1 MLAQRDLL
9 CNNIIVQA
17 MKVTAPR
24 RRAPRVYAGLQL
36 AAAALH
42 VRAIVTVAACRMQL
56 HGRMNRK
63 VANFVAHRLI
73 HHHEIHHGM

>member
-24 RRAPRVYAGLQL
+24 RAPRVYAGLQL
-36 AAAALH
+36 QRRALH

>member
-1 MLAQRDLL
+1 MQQYHRAGHESNRASP
-9 CNNIIVQA
+9 CASRICR
-17 MKVTAPR
+17 TA
-24 RRAPRVYAGLQL
+24 

-42 VRAIVTVAACRMQL
+42 VRAIVVTVAACRMQL

>member
-24 RRAPRVYAGLQL
+24 RAPRVYAGLQL
-36 AAAALH
+36 AATALH

>member
-1 MLAQRDLL
+1 MQQYHRAGHESNRASPP
-9 CNNIIVQA
+9 CASRICR
-17 MKVTAPR
+17 TA
-24 RRAPRVYAGLQL
+24 

-42 VRAIVTVAACRMQL
+42 VRAIVVTVAACRMQL

-63 VANFVAHRLI
+63 VASFVAHRLI

>member
-1 MLAQRDLL
+1 
-9 CNNIIVQA
+9 
-17 MKVTAPR
+17 MKVTAPPR
-24 RRAPRVYAGLQL
+24 RVPRVYAGLQL
-36 AAAALH
+36 QRAALH
-42 VRAIVTVAACRMQL
+42 VRAIVVTVAACRMQL

>member
-1 MLAQRDLL
+1 MQQYHRASHESNR
-9 CNNIIVQA
+9 A
-17 MKVTAPR
+17 AP

-36 AAAALH
+36 QQRSLH
-42 VRAIVTVAACRMQL
+42 VRAIVVTVAACRMQL